1 MLLGLASRIRSQ
13 LCHLDVVHHS
23 TDDPEPVSCLDLV
36 IISMRAFYYEKPSFE
51 SLSISNYVF
60 LYLEKNIGGLRTNIC
75 EKEKKLGFTGKV

>member
-1 MLLGLASRIRSQ
+1 
-13 LCHLDVVHHS
+13 LDVVHHS

-51 SLSISNYVF
+51 SLSISNYRKLVYVF